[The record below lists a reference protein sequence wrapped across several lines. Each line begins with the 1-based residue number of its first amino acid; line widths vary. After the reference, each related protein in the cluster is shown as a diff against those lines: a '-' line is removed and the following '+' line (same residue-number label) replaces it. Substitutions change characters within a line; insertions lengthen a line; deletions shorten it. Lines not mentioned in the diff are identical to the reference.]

1 MPELISFTW
10 NRPRKRLRVEDG
22 PRGRWLVPAVGDED
36 IDAWK
41 AYDPLKVDPPIW
53 QQFHGLDGS
62 EEAIERFANQYG
74 LLSAYAEGYDI
85 EYWQLEIRKIH
96 DFIFSWVNKRTDN
109 TESLLYLFNNAHH
122 VYQTNL
128 QLSLNSRTKKPELH
142 LHPLHL
148 IAAIWIQLALHLS
161 SETGLRLCKW
171 CGEPF
176 LFGSGTGRRKSG
188 HFCSDKC
195 RKASWKADQEKRMKK

>member
-10 NRPRKRLRVEDG
+10 NRPRKRLRIEDG
-22 PRGRWLVPAVGDED
+22 PRGRWLVPAKGGED

-41 AYDPLKVDPPIW
+41 AYEPFKVDPPIW
-53 QQFHGLDGS
+53 QQFHGLDEN
-62 EEAIERFANQYG
+62 EEAIADFASRYG
-74 LLSAYAEGYDI
+74 LLSDYAEGMDI
-85 EYWQLEIRKIH
+85 EYWRTEIKKIRK
-96 DFIFSWVNKRTDN
+96 FIVVWTKQTLDE
-109 TESLLYLFNNAHH
+109 TETLLHLFNNSHH

-128 QLSLNSRTKKPELH
+128 LLSLNSRTRRPELH
-142 LHPLHL
+142 LIPLHL

-161 SETGLRLCKW
+161 GETGLRLCKW

-195 RKASWKADQEKRMKK
+195 RKASWKADQEKRTNK